1 MHHTRFKTKLRFWF
15 GCVFFCLWGLFWFG
29 VFLVFFHHFTRE
41 KVIAHLFVDMGLN
54 FMENVVYVLIL
65 FGVVKLYKISLIL

>member
-1 MHHTRFKTKLRFWF
+1 MGVCFFVCGVCF
-15 GCVFFCLWGLFWFG
+15 GLGF
-29 VFLVFFHHFTRE
+29 FLVFFHHFTRE